1 MKFLP
6 SYSIVP
12 SSHNGWKSDSSE
24 KRRGKVSHQHNEV
37 GLGLLLPDEGADC
50 PDALCDVPRGV
61 AVVVGA
67 DEEDDDARG
76 DALQLAVLQPPE
88 EVLGAVAADAEVEA
102 VHLREGGEKK
112 LVVRNSTIGG

>member
-1 MKFLP
+1 M
-6 SYSIVP
+6 
-12 SSHNGWKSDSSE
+12 
-24 KRRGKVSHQHNEV
+24 
-37 GLGLLLPDEGADC
+37 
-50 PDALCDVPRGV
+50 
-61 AVVVGA
+61 VVGA

-102 VHLREGGEKK
+102 VHLREEGEKK